1 LSKDPAYLAAN
12 QPMQSVT
19 ELLWIEGMNKDI
31 YRALLPYVSVWGEDK
46 RININSAPALMM
58 KYIAEPELS
67 DSEVDNLIST
77 RPYTEVE
84 MFTSMPE
91 LSDKKL
97 GVEVSVIS
105 NRFVLTAEVEV
116 FGSRQTL
123 SSVLERQNEK
133 VVVLARSSGRL

>member
-1 LSKDPAYLAAN
+1 
-12 QPMQSVT
+12 
-19 ELLWIEGMNKDI
+19 
-31 YRALLPYVSVWGEDK
+31 
-46 RININSAPALMM
+46 
-58 KYIAEPELS
+58 
-67 DSEVDNLIST
+67 
-77 RPYTEVE
+77 
-84 MFTSMPE
+84 MPE

-105 NRFVLTAEVEV
+105 NRFVLATEVEV

>member
-1 LSKDPAYLAAN
+1 
-12 QPMQSVT
+12 
-19 ELLWIEGMNKDI
+19 
-31 YRALLPYVSVWGEDK
+31 
-46 RININSAPALMM
+46 MM

-67 DSEVDNLIST
+67 DNEVDNLIST

-105 NRFVLTAEVEV
+105 NRFVLATEVEV